1 MSYSLGQNIRY
12 HHPLKDEIYKKGY
25 SLFQFSLECDIAT
38 KTLYNIFNLKTK
50 RVRKSTIELMS
61 EVLGMSTREVR
72 LLCNGTK
79 NE

>member
-38 KTLYNIFNLKTK
+38 KTLYNIFNGKTK
-50 RVRKSTIELMS
+50 KVRKATIELMS
-61 EVLGMSTREVR
+61 SVLGIPQSEVR
-72 LLCNGTK
+72 ELCQV
-79 NE
+79 